1 MPINVDLYD
10 ADVSMDLG
18 DVSIQSIDMDIGE

>member
-1 MPINVDLYD
+1 MPTNVDLYD

>member
-1 MPINVDLYD
+1 MPIHVDLYD